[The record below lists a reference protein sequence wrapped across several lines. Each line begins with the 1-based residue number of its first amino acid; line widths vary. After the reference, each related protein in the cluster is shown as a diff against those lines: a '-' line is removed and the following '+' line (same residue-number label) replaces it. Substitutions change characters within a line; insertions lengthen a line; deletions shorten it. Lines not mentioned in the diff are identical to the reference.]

1 MRLPEILD
9 QLPTVNTLFYDGRK
23 LKAGLYEVVMK
34 KALHAVPERAVEEF
48 IPIFHLAAQLAEAV
62 WIIRYGAQ
70 QRIEFLLRIRH
81 AISSARSSSPNS
93 RSTLA
98 VI

>member
-34 KALHAVPERAVEEF
+34 KALHAVPERA
-48 IPIFHLAAQLAEAV
+48 
-62 WIIRYGAQ
+62 
-70 QRIEFLLRIRH
+70 LL
-81 AISSARSSSPNS
+81 
-93 RSTLA
+93 
-98 VI
+98 